1 LSRSLAR
8 RAALALILIGLQTA
22 HGANEAGFY
31 EIWKKREATPT
42 KHDEIITLC
51 RKFYDLNPGDPL
63 REAAKSLE
71 AWHLLAAGRDNE
83 AWPIFES
90 QANLSGNAVQ
100 TGAARVAKGWISRR
114 EMQKVAASLKLFYR
128 QEIAF
133 PKELA
138 EISAHPKIPAQAHPA
153 PNDPFGTPWK
163 YRLVGLDNMP
173 GFENQKYS
181 LECAELG
188 PLSDLQNSLKLR
200 YADHIKIK
208 PASISP
214 APGGVGSII
223 NFQATDSKSVTV
235 LGEGQ
240 VAKGIQL
247 AFVGQE
253 ILVVCDAT
261 HWKVF
266 NFRPK

>member
-1 LSRSLAR
+1 
-8 RAALALILIGLQTA
+8 
-22 HGANEAGFY
+22 
-31 EIWKKREATPT
+31 
-42 KHDEIITLC
+42 
-51 RKFYDLNPGDPL
+51 
-63 REAAKSLE
+63 
-71 AWHLLAAGRDNE
+71 
-83 AWPIFES
+83 
-90 QANLSGNAVQ
+90 
-100 TGAARVAKGWISRR
+100 
-114 EMQKVAASLKLFYR
+114 
-128 QEIAF
+128 
-133 PKELA
+133 
-138 EISAHPKIPAQAHPA
+138 
-153 PNDPFGTPWK
+153 
-163 YRLVGLDNMP
+163 MP

-208 PASISP
+208 PTSISP

-253 ILVVCDAT
+253 ILVVCDPT